1 MQSMK
6 FAQWC
11 RCVAGLAVGVAWSAA
26 ASAQSLSF
34 GVIPQRSATLTA
46 EYWNPILNHVSAR
59 SGMVLELKLART
71 APEHAAMT
79 ARGDFDLAYTN
90 HHLTPGNDAA
100 GYRVFARPREA
111 AIRGEIVVLE
121 ASPIRSIEELQGKEV
136 GFPSRAAFVGYRVP
150 METLVR
156 AGIKVQP
163 VFGAHQEGIMGQL
176 RAGRISA
183 AGVNSQVMRDFA
195 EREKFGY
202 RVLWRSEEYRNIPL
216 LAHPCVPS
224 ERVAA
229 VRAALLA
236 MADDPEGA
244 KILAAGA
251 QLLKLDPPFG
261 FVAADDRDYNN
272 ARSFLRASV
281 LKEDER

>member
-1 MQSMK
+1 M
-6 FAQWC
+6 A
-11 RCVAGLAVGVAWSAA
+11 
-26 ASAQSLSF
+26 
-34 GVIPQRSATLTA
+34 
-46 EYWNPILNHVSAR
+46 
-59 SGMVLELKLART
+59 LELKLAKT

-111 AIRGEIVVLE
+111 APLV
-121 ASPIRSIEELQGKEV
+121 AHP
-136 GFPSRAAFVGYRVP
+136 RVP
-150 METLVR
+150 
-156 AGIKVQP
+156 
-163 VFGAHQEGIMGQL
+163 
-176 RAGRISA
+176 
-183 AGVNSQVMRDFA
+183 
-195 EREKFGY
+195 RE
-202 RVLWRSEEYRNIPL
+202 P
-216 LAHPCVPS
+216 A
-224 ERVAA
+224 AA

-261 FVAADDRDYNN
+261 FVAADDLDYDN